1 MAGLRAFAEGRHRSC
16 LYASVPAFREET
28 DMPDARATNTI
39 TGRDAFLRVLS
50 DEGVVKMFGNPGTTE
65 LPIMHALSSAPEMG
79 YVLALQEAVVIAMAD
94 GYARASGKLVSC
106 NVHVAPGLG
115 NAIGSIYTSLM
126 SGTPMIVTA
135 GQQEQGHGLTEP
147 LLYAP
152 LVPIAAPVVKWATEV
167 NRIEDLP
174 RILRRAAKVATTA
187 PTGPV
192 FISLPGDI
200 LNNEAAIVMAA
211 ATRVDTAVRPS
222 DAALE
227 HLARRLLSAKK
238 PVILAGHEI
247 ATADAFAEAIALAET
262 LGAPVL
268 QQTVAWGA
276 HYPSEHVAYLGA
288 LNRDQKNVRRI
299 LSDYDL
305 MFCVGADVLKMSVW
319 SETDPLPETTAV
331 AMVGLRDWEMGKN
344 FPAEIALRADVKET
358 LKALVPLLKKLGG
371 SALADKAKANLAA
384 LAPKN
389 WSAQRAQRLK
399 ALPKPVAGQPLAAE
413 WVMAKLSE
421 MLPKS
426 AVLVDEGI
434 TSAATL
440 PAYLPYR
447 DRKSFFG
454 NVSGGIGWGIA
465 AAVGV
470 QVALPERRVLA
481 VIGDGSAMYS
491 IQALWTAANL
501 RLPMTFLIC
510 NNGGYQILKNRL
522 KLFHGNDKPIGM
534 DFKDPPIDACALA
547 KGFGVAA
554 ERVETAEAFEAS
566 LAKSLKSNGPTLI
579 EVMVAQ
585 AS

>member
-1 MAGLRAFAEGRHRSC
+1 
-16 LYASVPAFREET
+16 
-28 DMPDARATNTI
+28 MPDANVPNTI
-39 TGRDAFLRVLS
+39 TGRDAFLRVLK
-50 DEGVVKMFGNPGTTE
+50 DEGVTKMFGNPGTTE

-115 NAIGSIYTSLM
+115 NAIGSIYTSMM

-152 LVPIAAPVVKWATEV
+152 LVPIAQPVVKWATEV

-174 RILRRAAKVATTA
+174 RILRRAAKVAMTA

-200 LNNEAAIVMAA
+200 LNNEAAIDMGEV
-211 ATRVDTAVRPS
+211 TRVDTAVRPS

-227 HLARRLLSAKK
+227 QLAKRLLSAKK

-247 ATADAFAEAIALAET
+247 ATSDAFAEAIELAET

-276 HYPSEHVAYLGA
+276 HFPSEHPAYLGA
-288 LNRDQKNVRRI
+288 LNRDQKYVRRV

-305 MFCVGADVLKMSVW
+305 MLCVGSDVLKMSVW
-319 SETDPLPETTAV
+319 SETEPLPETTKV
-331 AMVGLRDWEMGKN
+331 AMIGLRDWEMGKN

-371 SALADKAKANLAA
+371 TTLAEQAKASLAEIA
-384 LAPKN
+384 TRN
-389 WSAQRAQRLK
+389 WSAQRAQKAARVATPTSGPLPAEWLMMRLSDR
-399 ALPKPVAGQPLAAE
+399 LPKDAIIVE
-413 WVMAKLSE
+413 
-421 MLPKS
+421 
-426 AVLVDEGI
+426 EGL
-434 TSAATL
+434 TSTSTL
-440 PAYLPYR
+440 PSYFPFR
-447 DRKSFFG
+447 DRNSFFG

-470 QVALPERRVLA
+470 QIAEPTRRVVA

-491 IQALWTAANL
+491 ISAIWSAANQK
-501 RLPMTFLIC
+501 LPVIFLIT
-510 NNGGYQILKNRL
+510 NNEGYQILKNRL
-522 KLFHGNDKPIGM
+522 KLFHGNDTPIGM
-534 DFKDPPIDACALA
+534 DFNDPPMNIA
-547 KGFGVAA
+547 KIAEGFGLPA
-554 ERVETAEAFEAS
+554 ERVDTAEGFDAALDRA
-566 LAKSLKSNGPTLI
+566 LARTDGPTLI
-579 EVMVAQ
+579 EAMVKKG
-585 AS
+585 

>member
-1 MAGLRAFAEGRHRSC
+1 
-16 LYASVPAFREET
+16 
-28 DMPDARATNTI
+28 MPDAHVPNTI
-39 TGRDAFLRVLS
+39 TGRDAFMRVLS

-79 YVLALQEAVVIAMAD
+79 YVLGLQEAIVIAMAD

-115 NAIGSIYTSLM
+115 NAIGSIYTSYV

-152 LVPIAAPVVKWATEV
+152 LVPIATPVVKWATEV

-200 LNNEAAIVMAA
+200 LNNEAAIDLGEV
-211 ATRVDTAVRPS
+211 TRVDTAVRPS

-227 HLARRLLSAKK
+227 RLAKRLLSAKK
-238 PVILAGHEI
+238 PVIIAGPEI
-247 ATADAFAEAIALAET
+247 ASSDALAEAAELAET

-268 QQTVAWGA
+268 QQTVGYGA
-276 HYPSEHVAYLGA
+276 HFLSEHPAYIGA
-288 LNRDQKNVRRI
+288 LNRDQKRVRQI

-305 MFCVGADVLKMSVW
+305 MFCVGSDVLKMSVW
-319 SETDPLPETTAV
+319 SDVEPLPETTKV
-331 AMVGLRDWEMGKN
+331 VMLGLRDWEMGKN

-371 SALADKAKANLAA
+371 ASLANKAKAGLAA
-384 LAPKN
+384 LASKN

-399 ALPKPVAGQPLAAE
+399 ALPKPAAGQPLASE

-447 DRKSFFG
+447 DRNSFFG

-547 KGFGVAA
+547 KGFGVPA

-585 AS
+585 AG

>member
-1 MAGLRAFAEGRHRSC
+1 
-16 LYASVPAFREET
+16 
-28 DMPDARATNTI
+28 MPDANVPNTI
-39 TGRDAFLRVLS
+39 TGRDAFLRVLK
-50 DEGVVKMFGNPGTTE
+50 DEGVTKMFGNPGTTE

-115 NAIGSIYTSLM
+115 NAIGSIYTSMM

-152 LVPIAAPVVKWATEV
+152 LVPIAQPVVKWATEV

-174 RILRRAAKVATTA
+174 RILRRAAKVALTA

-200 LNNEAAIVMAA
+200 LNNEAAIDMGEV
-211 ATRVDTAVRPS
+211 TRVDTAVRPS

-227 HLARRLLSAKK
+227 QLARRLLSAKK

-247 ATADAFAEAIALAET
+247 ATSDAFAEAVELAET

-276 HYPSEHVAYLGA
+276 HFPSEHPAYLGA
-288 LNRDQKNVRRI
+288 LNRDQKYVRRV

-305 MFCVGADVLKMSVW
+305 MLCVGADVLKMSVW
-319 SETDPLPETTAV
+319 SETEPLPETTKV
-331 AMVGLRDWEMGKN
+331 AMIGLRDWEMGKN

-371 SALADKAKANLAA
+371 AKLAEQAKASLAEISTR
-384 LAPKN
+384 N
-389 WSAQRAQRLK
+389 WSAQRAQKAAKVAVPSGGPLPAEWLMMRLSDK
-399 ALPKPVAGQPLAAE
+399 LPKDAIIVE
-413 WVMAKLSE
+413 
-421 MLPKS
+421 
-426 AVLVDEGI
+426 EGL
-434 TSAATL
+434 TSTSTL
-440 PAYLPYR
+440 PSYFPFR
-447 DRKSFFG
+447 DRNSFFG

-470 QVALPERRVLA
+470 QIAEPKRRVVA

-491 IQALWTAANL
+491 ISAIWSAANQK
-501 RLPMTFLIC
+501 LPVIFLIT
-510 NNGGYQILKNRL
+510 NNEGYQILKNRL
-522 KLFHGNDKPIGM
+522 KLFHGNDTPIGM
-534 DFKDPPIDACALA
+534 DFNDPPMNIARIAE
-547 KGFGVAA
+547 GFGLAA
-554 ERVETAEAFEAS
+554 ERVETAEGFDSALDRA
-566 LAKSLKSNGPTLI
+566 LARTDGPTLI
-579 EVMVAQ
+579 EAMVKKG
-585 AS
+585 

>member
-1 MAGLRAFAEGRHRSC
+1 
-16 LYASVPAFREET
+16 
-28 DMPDARATNTI
+28 
-39 TGRDAFLRVLS
+39 
-50 DEGVVKMFGNPGTTE
+50 
-65 LPIMHALSSAPEMG
+65 
-79 YVLALQEAVVIAMAD
+79 
-94 GYARASGKLVSC
+94 VSC

-152 LVPIAAPVVKWATEV
+152 LVPIATPVVKWATEV
-167 NRIEDLP
+167 SRIEDLP
-174 RILRRAAKVATTA
+174 RILRRAAKIATTA

-200 LNNEAAIVMAA
+200 LNNEAAIDMAKV
-211 ATRVDTAVRPS
+211 TRVDTAVRPS

-227 HLARRLLSAKK
+227 HLAKRLLGARK

-247 ATADAFAEAIALAET
+247 ATSNAFAEATALAET

-276 HYPSEHVAYLGA
+276 HFPSEHPAYLGA

-299 LSDYDL
+299 LGDYDL

-319 SETDPLPETTAV
+319 SETEPLPETTAV

-358 LKALVPLLKKLGG
+358 LKAMIPLLKKLGG
-371 SALADKAKANLAA
+371 SALADRAKASLAEI
-384 LAPKN
+384 APRN
-389 WSAQRAQRLK
+389 WSAQRANRK
-399 ALPKPVAGQPLAAE
+399 AKLTQPTSEKPLQAE
-413 WVMAKLSE
+413 WAMMRLTEKMPDDAI
-421 MLPKS
+421 
-426 AVLVDEGI
+426 LVEEGL
-434 TSAATL
+434 TSTTTL
-440 PAYLPYR
+440 FNYFAFR
-447 DRKSFFG
+447 DRNSFFG

-470 QVALPERRVLA
+470 QIAEPKRRVVA

-491 IQALWTAANL
+491 ITALWSAANQK
-501 RLPMTFLIC
+501 LPVIFVIT
-510 NNGGYQILKNRL
+510 NNEGYQILKNRL
-522 KLFHGNDKPIGM
+522 KLFHGNDTPIGM
-534 DFKDPPIDACALA
+534 DFNDPPMDIAAIA
-547 KGFGVAA
+547 RGFGVAA
-554 ERVETAEAFEAS
+554 ERVDTAAGFEDALDKA
-566 LAKSLKSNGPTLI
+566 LARTDGPTLI
-579 EVMVAQ
+579 EVMVK
-585 AS
+585 S

>member
-1 MAGLRAFAEGRHRSC
+1 
-16 LYASVPAFREET
+16 
-28 DMPDARATNTI
+28 MPDARVTNTI

-50 DEGVVKMFGNPGTTE
+50 DEGVEKMFGNPGTTE

-79 YVLALQEAVVIAMAD
+79 YVLALQEAIVIAMAD

-115 NAIGSIYTSLM
+115 NAIGSIYTSYM

-152 LVPIAAPVVKWATEV
+152 LVPIATPVVKWATEV

-200 LNNEAAIVMAA
+200 LNNEAALDLGAP
-211 ATRVDTAVRPS
+211 TRVDTAVRPS

-227 HLARRLLSAKK
+227 HLAKRLLSAKK
-238 PVILAGHEI
+238 PVILAGTEI
-247 ATADAFAEAIALAET
+247 ASSDAFAEAAALAET

-268 QQTVAWGA
+268 QQTVGYGA
-276 HYPSEHVAYLGA
+276 HFPSEHPAYLGA
-288 LNRDQKNVRRI
+288 LNRDQKRVRQI
-299 LSDYDL
+299 LSEYDL
-305 MFCVGADVLKMSVW
+305 MFCVGSDVLKMSVW
-319 SETDPLPETTAV
+319 SEVEPLPETTKV
-331 AMVGLRDWEMGKN
+331 AMLGLRDWEMGKN

-358 LKALVPLLKKLGG
+358 LKALVPVLKTLGG
-371 SALADKAKANLAA
+371 AALAEKAKAALAA
-384 LAPKN
+384 LAAKN
-389 WSAQRAQRLK
+389 WSAQRSQRLK
-399 ALPKPVAGQPLAAE
+399 ALAKPVDGQPLAAE
-413 WVMAKLSE
+413 WVMATLSE
-421 MLPKS
+421 ALPKD
-426 AVLVDEGI
+426 AVIVDEGI
-434 TSAATL
+434 TSAGTL
-440 PAYLPYR
+440 TSYYPYR
-447 DRKSFFG
+447 DRNSFFG

-470 QVALPERRVLA
+470 QVALPERRVVA

-501 RLPMTFLIC
+501 RLPVTFLIC

-554 ERVETAEAFEAS
+554 ERIDTAKGFEAS
-566 LAKSLKSNGPTLI
+566 LAKSLKSSGPTLI
-579 EVMVAQ
+579 EVMVR
-585 AS
+585 S

>member
-1 MAGLRAFAEGRHRSC
+1 
-16 LYASVPAFREET
+16 
-28 DMPDARATNTI
+28 MPDANVPNTI
-39 TGRDAFLRVLS
+39 TGRDAFLRVLK
-50 DEGVVKMFGNPGTTE
+50 DEGVTKMFGNPGTTE
-65 LPIMHALSSAPEMG
+65 LPIMHALSTAPEMG

-115 NAIGSIYTSLM
+115 NAIGSIYTSMM

-152 LVPIAAPVVKWATEV
+152 LVPIAQPVVKWATEV

-200 LNNEAAIVMAA
+200 LNNEAAIDMGEV
-211 ATRVDTAVRPS
+211 TRVDTAVRPS

-227 HLARRLLSAKK
+227 QLAKRLLSAKK

-247 ATADAFAEAIALAET
+247 ATSDAFAEATELAET

-276 HYPSEHVAYLGA
+276 HFPSEHPAYLGA
-288 LNRDQKNVRRI
+288 LNRDQKHVRRV

-305 MFCVGADVLKMSVW
+305 MLCVGSDVLKMSVW
-319 SETDPLPETTAV
+319 SEAEPLPETTKV
-331 AMVGLRDWEMGKN
+331 AMIGLRDWEMGKN

-358 LKALVPLLKKLGG
+358 LKALVPLLRKLGG
-371 SALADKAKANLAA
+371 AKLAEQAKASLAEIA
-384 LAPKN
+384 TRN
-389 WSAQRAQRLK
+389 WSALRAQKAVKVVTPTSGPLPAEWLMMRLSDK
-399 ALPKPVAGQPLAAE
+399 LPKDAIIVE
-413 WVMAKLSE
+413 
-421 MLPKS
+421 
-426 AVLVDEGI
+426 EGL
-434 TSAATL
+434 TSTSTL
-440 PAYLPYR
+440 PSYFPFR
-447 DRKSFFG
+447 DRNSFFG

-470 QVALPERRVLA
+470 QIAEPTRRVVA

-491 IQALWTAANL
+491 ISAIWSAANQK
-501 RLPMTFLIC
+501 LPVIFLIT
-510 NNGGYQILKNRL
+510 NNEGYQILKNRL
-522 KLFHGNDKPIGM
+522 KLFHGNDTPIGM
-534 DFKDPPIDACALA
+534 DFNDPPMNIA
-547 KGFGVAA
+547 KIAEGFGLPA
-554 ERVETAEAFEAS
+554 ERVDTADGFDAALDRA
-566 LAKSLKSNGPTLI
+566 LARTDGPTLI
-579 EVMVAQ
+579 EAMVKKG
-585 AS
+585 

>member
-1 MAGLRAFAEGRHRSC
+1 
-16 LYASVPAFREET
+16 
-28 DMPDARATNTI
+28 MPDANVPNTI
-39 TGRDAFLRVLS
+39 TGRDAFLRVLK
-50 DEGVVKMFGNPGTTE
+50 DEGVTKMFGNPGTTE

-115 NAIGSIYTSLM
+115 NAIGSIYTSMM

-152 LVPIAAPVVKWATEV
+152 LVPIAQPVVKWATEV

-174 RILRRAAKVATTA
+174 RILRRAAKVALTA

-200 LNNEAAIVMAA
+200 LNNEAAIDMGEV
-211 ATRVDTAVRPS
+211 TRVDTAVRPS

-227 HLARRLLSAKK
+227 QLARRLLSAKK
-238 PVILAGHEI
+238 PLILAGHEI
-247 ATADAFAEAIALAET
+247 ATSDAFAVATELAET

-276 HYPSEHVAYLGA
+276 HFPSEHPAYLGA
-288 LNRDQKNVRRI
+288 LNRDQKYVRRV

-305 MFCVGADVLKMSVW
+305 MLCVGADVLKMSVW
-319 SETDPLPETTAV
+319 SETEPLPETTKV
-331 AMVGLRDWEMGKN
+331 AMIGLRDWEMGKN

-371 SALADKAKANLAA
+371 AKLAEQAKASLAEI
-384 LAPKN
+384 APRN
-389 WSAQRAQRLK
+389 WSAQRAQKAAKVPTPTGGPLPAEWLMMRLSDK
-399 ALPKPVAGQPLAAE
+399 LPKDAIIVE
-413 WVMAKLSE
+413 
-421 MLPKS
+421 
-426 AVLVDEGI
+426 EGL
-434 TSAATL
+434 TSTSTL
-440 PAYLPYR
+440 PSYFPFR
-447 DRKSFFG
+447 DRNSFFG

-470 QVALPERRVLA
+470 QIAEPKRRVVA

-491 IQALWTAANL
+491 ISAIWSAANQK
-501 RLPMTFLIC
+501 LPVIFLIT
-510 NNGGYQILKNRL
+510 NNEGYQILKNRL
-522 KLFHGNDKPIGM
+522 KLFHGNDTPIGM
-534 DFKDPPIDACALA
+534 DFNDPPMNIA
-547 KGFGVAA
+547 KIAEGFGLAA
-554 ERVETAEAFEAS
+554 ERVDTANAFDAALDRA
-566 LAKSLKSNGPTLI
+566 LARTDGPTLI
-579 EVMVAQ
+579 EAMVKKG
-585 AS
+585 

>member
-1 MAGLRAFAEGRHRSC
+1 
-16 LYASVPAFREET
+16 
-28 DMPDARATNTI
+28 MPDARVPNTI
-39 TGRDAFLRVLS
+39 TGRDAFLRVLK

-79 YVLALQEAVVIAMAD
+79 YVLGLQEAVVIAMAD
-94 GYARASGKLVSC
+94 GYARASYKLVSC

-115 NAIGSIYTSLM
+115 NAIGSIYTSMM

-152 LVPIAAPVVKWATEV
+152 LVPIAQPVVKWAVEV

-200 LNNEAAIVMAA
+200 LNNEAAIDMGEV
-211 ATRVDTAVRPS
+211 TRVDTAVRPS

-227 HLARRLLSAKK
+227 DLAKRLLAAKK

-247 ATADAFAEAIALAET
+247 ATANAFAEAEALAET

-276 HYPSEHVAYLGA
+276 HFPSEHPAYIGA
-288 LNRDQKNVRRI
+288 LNRDQKYVRSV
-299 LSDYDL
+299 LSPYDL
-305 MFCVGADVLKMSVW
+305 MLCVGADLLKMSVW
-319 SETDPLPETTAV
+319 SETEPLPETTKV
-331 AMVGLRDWEMGKN
+331 AMIGQRDWEMGKN

-371 SALADKAKANLAA
+371 AA
-384 LAPKN
+384 LAERAKASMAEIAPRN
-389 WSAQRAQRLK
+389 WSAQRAQRK
-399 ALPKPVAGQPLAAE
+399 AKVATPEGKLLPAE
-413 WVMAKLSE
+413 WVMMRMSE
-421 MLPKS
+421 KLPKD
-426 AVLVDEGI
+426 AIVVEEGL
-434 TSAATL
+434 TSTTTL
-440 PAYLPYR
+440 PIYFPFR
-447 DRKSFFG
+447 DRNSFFG

-465 AAVGV
+465 AAVGI
-470 QVALPERRVLA
+470 QIAEPKRRVIA

-491 IQALWTAANL
+491 ITALWSAANQK
-501 RLPMTFLIC
+501 LPVIFLIA
-510 NNGGYQILKNRL
+510 NNEGYQILKNRL
-522 KLFHGNDKPIGM
+522 KLFHGNDTPIGM
-534 DFKDPPIDACALA
+534 DFNDPPMNVTKIAE
-547 KGFGVAA
+547 GFGVAA
-554 ERVETAEAFEAS
+554 ERVDTAAGFDAAMDKA
-566 LAKSLKSNGPTLI
+566 LARTDGPSLI
-579 EVMVAQ
+579 EVMVKR
-585 AS
+585 

>member
-1 MAGLRAFAEGRHRSC
+1 
-16 LYASVPAFREET
+16 
-28 DMPDARATNTI
+28 MPDAPIANKRVTNTI

-79 YVLALQEAVVIAMAD
+79 YVLGLQEAVVIAMAD
-94 GYARASGKLVSC
+94 GYARASYKLVSC

-115 NAIGSIYTSLM
+115 NAIGSIYTSFM

-152 LVPIAAPVVKWATEV
+152 LIPIATPVVKWAIEV
-167 NRIEDLP
+167 SRIEDLP

-200 LNNEAAIVMAA
+200 LNNEAAIDMGEV
-211 ATRVDTAVRPS
+211 TRVDTAVRPS
-222 DAALE
+222 DSALE
-227 HLARRLLSAKK
+227 QLARRLLAAKK

-247 ATADAFAEAIALAET
+247 ATSDAFAEATALAET

-276 HYPSEHVAYLGA
+276 HFPSEHPAYIGA
-288 LNRDQKNVRRI
+288 LNRDQKYVRGV
-299 LSDYDL
+299 LSAYDL

-319 SETDPLPETTAV
+319 SQTEPLPETTAV

-371 SALADKAKANLAA
+371 AQLAERAKASLAEI
-384 LAPKN
+384 APRN
-389 WSAQRAQRLK
+389 WNAQRAARK
-399 ALPKPVAGQPLAAE
+399 AKLAAPTGKSLPAE
-413 WVMAKLSE
+413 WVMMRMTEK
-421 MLPKS
+421 LPKD
-426 AVLVDEGI
+426 AILVEEGL
-434 TSAATL
+434 TSTMTL
-440 PAYLPYR
+440 MHYFPFR
-447 DRKSFFG
+447 DRNSFFG

-470 QVALPERRVLA
+470 QIAEPKRRVVA

-491 IQALWTAANL
+491 ITALWSAANQK
-501 RLPMTFLIC
+501 LPVIFVIA
-510 NNGGYQILKNRL
+510 NNEGYQILKNRL

-534 DFKDPPIDACALA
+534 DFNDPPMNITKIAEGFGVTAERIDTAAGFDAALDKALA
-547 KGFGVAA
+547 K
-554 ERVETAEAFEAS
+554 TD
-566 LAKSLKSNGPTLI
+566 GPSLI
-579 EVMVAQ
+579 EVMVK
-585 AS
+585 S

>member
-1 MAGLRAFAEGRHRSC
+1 
-16 LYASVPAFREET
+16 
-28 DMPDARATNTI
+28 MPDANVPNTI
-39 TGRDAFLRVLS
+39 TGRDAFLRVLK
-50 DEGVVKMFGNPGTTE
+50 DEGVTKMFGNPGTTE

-115 NAIGSIYTSLM
+115 NAIGSIYTSMM

-152 LVPIAAPVVKWATEV
+152 LVPIAQPVVKWATEV

-174 RILRRAAKVATTA
+174 RILRRAAKVALTA

-200 LNNEAAIVMAA
+200 LNNEAAIDMGEV
-211 ATRVDTAVRPS
+211 TRVDTAVRPS

-227 HLARRLLSAKK
+227 QLARRLLSARK

-247 ATADAFAEAIALAET
+247 ATSDAFAEAGELAET

-276 HYPSEHVAYLGA
+276 HFPSEHPAYLGA
-288 LNRDQKNVRRI
+288 LNRDQKYVRRV

-305 MFCVGADVLKMSVW
+305 MLCVGADVLKMSVW
-319 SETDPLPETTAV
+319 SETEPLPETTKV
-331 AMVGLRDWEMGKN
+331 AMIGLRDWEMGKN

-371 SALADKAKANLAA
+371 AKLAEQAKASLAEIA
-384 LAPKN
+384 TRN
-389 WSAQRAQRLK
+389 WSAQRAQKAAKVAMPTGGPLPAEWLMMRLSDK
-399 ALPKPVAGQPLAAE
+399 LPKDAIIVE
-413 WVMAKLSE
+413 
-421 MLPKS
+421 
-426 AVLVDEGI
+426 EGL
-434 TSAATL
+434 TSTSTL
-440 PAYLPYR
+440 PSYFPFR
-447 DRKSFFG
+447 DRNSFFG

-470 QVALPERRVLA
+470 QIAEPKRRVVA

-491 IQALWTAANL
+491 ISAIWSAANQK
-501 RLPMTFLIC
+501 LPVIFLIT
-510 NNGGYQILKNRL
+510 NNEGYQILKNRL
-522 KLFHGNDKPIGM
+522 KLFHGNDTPIGM
-534 DFKDPPIDACALA
+534 DFNDPPMNIA
-547 KGFGVAA
+547 KIAEGFGLAA
-554 ERVETAEAFEAS
+554 ERVDTADAFDAALDRA
-566 LAKSLKSNGPTLI
+566 LARTDGPTLI
-579 EVMVAQ
+579 EAMVKKG
-585 AS
+585 